1 MLGFSGLHEAG
12 LFNNRVVNKMNAST
26 TMDAPFDYAAQ
37 LKYFG
42 LTEAPVQRMRQQRMA
57 TLSSVSEP
65 VGSEA
70 AAVLGSTVAA
80 YDQALSED
88 DRQAFDDTILYA
100 EIRADQ
106 LFNRETQ
113 RREWY
118 GEYSKAV
125 TNCGWPTVNDP
136 YKEYISQ
143 EIDLTLDE
151 AALKIIALVAGA
163 DKLQVLPLISAA
175 FDSLEKNEG
184 AIKLVE
190 LKSKKNKAANFQAVP
205 CVSLGGRPT
214 MIACAMQMESRE
226 IITKVLFF
234 KFRKEDIRLYNAAT
248 RRTLNRR
255 AYNVVKDI
263 IQSEVDKSRL
273 AYFKTPL

>member
-26 TMDAPFDYAAQ
+26 TIDAPFDYAAQ

-42 LTEAPVQRMRQQRMA
+42 LTEAPVQRMRKQRMV
-57 TLSSVSEP
+57 TLSSVSE
-65 VGSEA
+65 

-80 YDQALSED
+80 YDQALSEE

-273 AYFKTPL
+273 AYFKTLL